1 MSNDILNYSIT
12 HKLLEKKGD
21 RIKEST
27 LRFINALGS
36 EYMGRTYLMENEQLI
51 NHLVLILKS
60 EGMDNNCRRSS
71 LGTIQKLSLRR
82 RPQELLIENDLIRWT
97 VNTLTTERDIL
108 SEYSYEYGTA
118 LLMNLSL
125 RTLGKIKCEDIKA
138 SILELLYNLLE
149 HDNSQVRTF
158 VNGTLY
164 SLLSRP
170 VLRLHAIKLKFQD
183 KLQHMI
189 DISDEKFQKHYRYI
203 LNQ

>member
-1 MSNDILNYSIT
+1 MIQYVSNDILNYTIT
-12 HKLLEKKGD
+12 HTLLEKRGE
-21 RIKEST
+21 RIKECT
-27 LRFINALGS
+27 IRFINALGS
-36 EYMGRTYLMENEQLI
+36 EYMGRTYLIENEQLI

-125 RTLGKIKCEDIKA
+125 RT
-138 SILELLYNLLE
+138 
-149 HDNSQVRTF
+149 
-158 VNGTLY
+158 
-164 SLLSRP
+164 
-170 VLRLHAIKLKFQD
+170 
-183 KLQHMI
+183 
-189 DISDEKFQKHYRYI
+189 
-203 LNQ
+203 

>member
-1 MSNDILNYSIT
+1 
-12 HKLLEKKGD
+12 
-21 RIKEST
+21 
-27 LRFINALGS
+27 
-36 EYMGRTYLMENEQLI
+36 MENEQLI